1 MITLIIITS
10 LAWIIIIKLCHRRSR
25 SRFKSSFLGEEGRSD
40 SKKRRAEI
48 NLDAVLSQN
57 LPEIGNFS
65 FVIPSSKGST
75 PHFFSVHVS
84 LTILRV
90 HLMQAW
96 IFSWHEQYSRVTKNQ
111 KVATSNPLE
120 IRHLVSK
127 FYILI
132 KDNSAYRKQ
141 YWSPR
146 GSFWTPFSCF
156 QLLDTIKVWILCL
169 V

>member
-1 MITLIIITS
+1 M
-10 LAWIIIIKLCHRRSR
+10 SR
-25 SRFKSSFLGEEGRSD
+25 TWSVAHVLSRVSQRGTKIGLDKE
-40 SKKRRAEI
+40 AEI
-48 NLDAVLSQN
+48 NFDTVLSQN

-141 YWSPR
+141 HWSPR

>member
-57 LPEIGNFS
+57 LPEIGKFS

-141 YWSPR
+141 HWSPR

-156 QLLDTIKVWILCL
+156 
-169 V
+169 